1 VRDSEAEVAR
11 RVADLLGD
19 FGLDRYRDTFIS
31 SLSTGTRRVV
41 ELACAVAHN
50 PSVVLLDEPSS
61 GIAQREI
68 EGLAELLFGLRDRTG
83 ATLVVIEHDMSLVS
97 TLADRMVC
105 LHLGKV
111 LSEGTPAQVL
121 DDPAVGAAYLGTD
134 QTALSRSG
142 PTGALLTVAEY
153 ADRYSVSNSTVRR
166 RVDRG
171 ELEAVREGRRL
182 LVRG

>member
-1 VRDSEAEVAR
+1 M
-11 RVADLLGD
+11 
-19 FGLDRYRDTFIS
+19 
-31 SLSTGTRRVV
+31 
-41 ELACAVAHN
+41 H
-50 PSVVLLDEPSS
+50 
-61 GIAQREI
+61 
-68 EGLAELLFGLRDRTG
+68 
-83 ATLVVIEHDMSLVS
+83 M
-97 TLADRMVC
+97 
-105 LHLGKV
+105 GKV

-142 PTGALLTVAEY
+142 PSGALLTVAEY
-153 ADRYSVSNSTVRR
+153 ADRYSVSTSTVRR